1 MNQDVQLPESYYQ
14 SRLRLAF
21 MLLGQEVLEISER
34 NLSLK
39 LDEMSDPLYK
49 LAARCMAHIRLGKR
63 LPCDTV
69 YGHDRPDVALAEAFS
84 HAAGVK
90 RIELGIQPS
99 GHRCSVIARHHGG
112 PIGAHRVLILRD
124 QVKTGGTI
132 RKMAAEIRETGAEA
146 NYAIALLDWNNGAA
160 EVLARENIE
169 LHAVFTVDELL
180 DIFVDAGW
188 LSKYRRATIGW
199 QTAYA

>member
-1 MNQDVQLPESYYQ
+1 
-14 SRLRLAF
+14 
-21 MLLGQEVLEISER
+21 
-34 NLSLK
+34 
-39 LDEMSDPLYK
+39 
-49 LAARCMAHIRLGKR
+49 
-63 LPCDTV
+63 
-69 YGHDRPDVALAEAFS
+69 
-84 HAAGVK
+84 
-90 RIELGIQPS
+90 
-99 GHRCSVIARHHGG
+99 
-112 PIGAHRVLILRD
+112 
-124 QVKTGGTI
+124 VKTGGTI